1 MLTLFRR
8 RPRPLAIGALL
19 LASAWGWTAADSAA
33 VEAGQSSGQTV
44 YVPVYSHIFFGDRGA
59 MFNLAATLS
68 LRNSDAAH
76 SIWITAADYHDSSGR
91 ILKKHYDKPVMLK
104 PLASTE
110 IFIPESDTSGGFGAS
125 FMVRWKS
132 EKPVAPP
139 VIECLM
145 IGARSGQ
152 GITILSPGRVVA
164 EGSR

>member
-1 MLTLFRR
+1 MLSSLRCC
-8 RPRPLAIGALL
+8 PRHLVAGALL
-19 LASAWGWTAADSAA
+19 LGASWGWMALDLAAA
-33 VEAGQSSGQTV
+33 EEGRTSGQTV

-59 MFNLAATLS
+59 AFNLAATLS
-68 LRNSDAAH
+68 LRNADPAH
-76 SIWITAADYHDSSGR
+76 SIWITSADYHDSNGR
-91 ILKKHYDKPVMLK
+91 LLKKHYDKPVMLK

-132 EKPVAPP
+132 EKPVTPP

-152 GITILSPGRVVA
+152 GITLLSPGRVVA